1 MTAEASDNR
10 PYFLNGWHCPKCDKL
25 TEHTQKQDG
34 STYGRQ
40 ICNVC
45 GFALGKPTEPE
56 KSPQER
62 KLKEKIYRLTRQIE
76 RQKIDPK
83 KELWTSILE
92 KRLAEAKEEL
102 SKIQSK
108 TNTAREMKFNRD
120 RRLRVK
126 SP

>member
-10 PYFLNGWHCPKCDKL
+10 PFQNGWFCPKCDKL

-45 GFALGKPTEPE
+45 GFALGKSTGPE
-56 KSPQER
+56 KDPLER
-62 KLKEKIYRLTRQIE
+62 KLKEKIYRLTRQVE
-76 RQKIDPK
+76 RQKSAP
-83 KELWTSILE
+83 LLE

-102 SKIQSK
+102 LKMQNK

-120 RRLRVK
+120 RWQRMK